1 MKNIRKRLLASV
13 VAMTLACSMLPM
25 TAFAADEEAAAE
37 EPVVVEATTPEPA
50 EPTAVISNEDLPAAI
65 VSEPAEAPAEET
77 VTEEPAAEEATE
89 EPAAEEPSEETTEA
103 PAEETV
109 TEETKADTV
118 NVDLE
123 PNVDAEEPPAEIVPP
138 GEEEPTPP
146 SRCSRIGR
154 FPSPRRQPSW
164 TRTLRPR

>member
-50 EPTAVISNEDLPAAI
+50 EPTAVISNEELPAAV

-77 VTEEPAAEEATE
+77 VT
-89 EPAAEEPSEETTEA
+89 
-103 PAEETV
+103 
-109 TEETKADTV
+109 
-118 NVDLE
+118 
-123 PNVDAEEPPAEIVPP
+123 
-138 GEEEPTPP
+138 
-146 SRCSRIGR
+146 
-154 FPSPRRQPSW
+154 
-164 TRTLRPR
+164 

>member
-50 EPTAVISNEDLPAAI
+50 EPTAVISNEELPAAV

-77 VTEEPAAEEATE
+77 VTEEPAAEE
-89 EPAAEEPSEETTEA
+89 PVAEEIVEKFGEYLGYALANLAAVTD
-103 PAEETV
+103 PAVIVIGGGVSRAGEI
-109 TEETKADTV
+109 
-118 NVDLE
+118 
-123 PNVDAEEPPAEIVPP
+123 PN
-138 GEEEPTPP
+138 
-146 SRCSRIGR
+146 RI
-154 FPSPRRQPSW
+154 
-164 TRTLRPR
+164 